1 VEVPSDFLVIEGKR
15 TFSLFV
21 VGTGDVG
28 TLDIFAGL
36 RPLFRTKSFRNIRV
50 T

>member
-1 VEVPSDFLVIEGKR
+1 MTSYLSKAKELFL
-15 TFSLFV
+15 SFV